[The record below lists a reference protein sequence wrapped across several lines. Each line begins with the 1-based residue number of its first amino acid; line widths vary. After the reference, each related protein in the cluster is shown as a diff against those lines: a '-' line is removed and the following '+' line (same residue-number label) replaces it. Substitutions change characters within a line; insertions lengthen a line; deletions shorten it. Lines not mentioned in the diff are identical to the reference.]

1 MKKLLTLAALCA
13 LSSSAFA
20 DDVEVKE
27 LRCAGPYT
35 VQAPVMID
43 NKDVNAS
50 PFNKTS
56 YLDGTVNFDAI
67 DNGTIITDGVLP
79 SDANA
84 ASISLAGFTLSNS
97 VYTTGNI
104 SIRGV
109 KDYRLYVDGK
119 QISGGYVRLEPSVH
133 KVIVKCLTEAGSSD
147 TLSVKVDADKCAI
160 GQIGSDSKR
169 TYNFGDVLHQK
180 QYSLAAISP
189 DGRYL
194 ISSTYKMNTSGSETR
209 KNFLWNLATGAKQQT
224 TYTRWMPR
232 TNKMLTVRM
241 NDGKPGYT
249 LVAIDPATFAETELT
264 KNLPQS
270 NFVMSP
276 TEDYVIYSVYSN
288 GPKEDRDVYEVITP
302 DDRQDGWRSRS
313 NLYKFDLKSGIASQL
328 TYGYHSVHLQDISQ
342 DGRYALIMKSEYDAS
357 QMRPTDFNSLYRL
370 DLTTMQIDT
379 LISHDGFISSASFS
393 PDGKYVAVTGSPEC
407 LNGIGMNV
415 AAGQTPSNYDMQ
427 LYLMEQATP
436 SLSAKES
443 DNAHVHMM
451 NGWTVYPVTINFNPN
466 IETPQWSFSD
476 GNLYFSA
483 EDKDCKH
490 LFRLNPKTKKIQQI
504 AVPEDIFSRYSM
516 AVKTGIMAYY
526 GQSAANADRLYTLN
540 LKSLKSTL
548 VEDLCKD
555 DLANV
560 ELGECHP
567 YTWVNPDGD
576 SICCMYY
583 LPPHFDA
590 SKQYPMI
597 VNYYGGC
604 SPTSRTFGGRYAK
617 QAYSALGYV
626 VLVVNPRGATGFG
639 QKWSA
644 MHVNTA
650 GKYIADD
657 IIGATK
663 AFTAEHSFV
672 NAEKIGCIGASYGG
686 FMTQY
691 LQTVTDIFAAAV
703 SHAGIS
709 DHTSY
714 WGEGYWGYSYSQTSM
729 ANSYPW
735 TRKDL
740 FVDQSPLFNADK
752 IHTPLLFVHGTGD
765 TNVPVG
771 ESIQMYTALKL
782 LNRPTA
788 MVLVEGENH
797 WITEYNKRIK
807 WQNTIWAW
815 FAKWLQ
821 DDDSWWESM
830 YKSKEL

>member
-1 MKKLLTLAALCA
+1 MKKLLLFSSLLL
-13 LSSSAFA
+13 LSSSLYA
-20 DDVEVKE
+20 DDIEVTAM
-27 LRCAGPYT
+27 RCAGPFK
-35 VQAPVMID
+35 VQEPVMID
-43 NKDVNAS
+43 QKNVSSS
-50 PFNKTS
+50 PYSKTVL
-56 YLDGTVNFDAI
+56 LDGMVNLDAV
-67 DNGTIITDGVLP
+67 DNGIALADGVLP

-84 ASISLAGFTLSNS
+84 ATISLAGFTLSNS
-97 VYTTGNI
+97 IYTTGNI
-104 SIRGV
+104 RIQGV
-109 KDYRLYVDGK
+109 SDYRLYVDGK
-119 QISGGYVRLEPSVH
+119 QITGGYLSLTPSVH
-133 KVIVKCLTEAGSSD
+133 KVVVKCLVEAGKSD
-147 TLSVKVDADKCAI
+147 TLKVMVDADKCTI
-160 GQIGSDSKR
+160 GKIGSGAKR
-169 TYNFGDVLHQK
+169 TYNFNDVLHQN
-180 QYSLAAISP
+180 QYSSANISP
-189 DGRYL
+189 DGRFL
-194 ISSTYKMNTSGSETR
+194 ITSTYKMVSGGGEVR
-209 KNFLWNLATGAKQQT
+209 KNYLWNLATGTKQQVSF
-224 TYTRWMPR
+224 TRWMPR
-232 TNKMLTVRM
+232 TSKMIMSRK
-241 NDGKPGYT
+241 NEGKPGYT
-249 LVAIDPATFAETELT
+249 LLGVDPVTFAETEYAA
-264 KNLPQS
+264 NLPEPS
-270 NFVMSP
+270 FVMSP
-276 TEDYVIYSVYSN
+276 TEDFVIYSVQSD
-288 GPKEDRDVYEVITP
+288 GPKEDRGVFEVINP
-302 DDRQDGWRSRS
+302 EDRQPGWRNRS
-313 NLYKFDLKSGIASQL
+313 NLYKYDFKSGMATPL
-328 TYGYHSVHLQDISQ
+328 TYGHHNVFLNDISQ
-342 DGRYALIMKSEYDAS
+342 DGRYALIMKSENDAS
-357 QMRPTDFNSLYRL
+357 QMRPTDFFSLYCL
-370 DLTTMQIDT
+370 DLNSMQLDT
-379 LISHDGFISSASFS
+379 LVSHDGFISNASFS
-393 PDGKYVAVTGSPEC
+393 PDGKYVAITGSPEC
-407 LNGIGMNV
+407 LGGIGMNV
-415 AAGQTPSNYDMQ
+415 APGQTPSNYDMQ
-427 LYLMEQATP
+427 VYLMDMTD
-436 SLSAKES
+436 S
-443 DNAHVHMM
+443 NHTIH
-451 NGWTVYPVTINFNPN
+451 PVTKDFNPN
-466 IETPQWSFSD
+466 VSNLRWSVAD

-483 EDKDCKH
+483 EDKDCNH
-490 LFRLNPKTKKIQQI
+490 LFRLNPKTKKIQYI
-504 AVPEDIFSRYSM
+504 PVPEDIFSRYSL
-516 AVKTGIMAYY
+516 AVKTGTLAFY

-540 LKSLKSTL
+540 LKSLKTTL
-548 VEDLCKD
+548 LEDLCKD
-555 DLANV
+555 DLADV
-560 ELGECHP
+560 DLGECHP

-617 QAYSALGYV
+617 QAYSALGYI

-672 NAEKIGCIGASYGG
+672 NAKKIGCIGASYGG

-735 TRKDL
+735 SRKDL